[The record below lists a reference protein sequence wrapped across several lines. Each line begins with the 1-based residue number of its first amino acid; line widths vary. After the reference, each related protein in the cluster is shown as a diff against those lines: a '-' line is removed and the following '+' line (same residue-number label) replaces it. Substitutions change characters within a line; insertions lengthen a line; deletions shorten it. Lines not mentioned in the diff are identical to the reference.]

1 MTESNNPKIQLTFDG
16 CYNYNRLKK
25 EGMIDQMISDWR
37 YCDEKMELRQVV
49 YTILL
54 NKYGGLTNEN
64 GEPICTMESIQNCCH
79 DWVSQGHVN
88 SNGIVKYYEAYY
100 K

>member
-1 MTESNNPKIQLTFDG
+1 MNEFDKPKIQLTFDG

-25 EGMIDQMISDWR
+25 EGMLKHDWR

-54 NKYGGLTNEN
+54 NKYGGLTKEN
-64 GEPICTMESIQNCCH
+64 GEPQHSMESITDCCH

>member
-1 MTESNNPKIQLTFDG
+1 MTKSNNPKIQLTFDG

-25 EGMIDQMISDWR
+25 EGMISDWR

>member
-1 MTESNNPKIQLTFDG
+1 MNEFDKPKIQLTFDG

-25 EGMIDQMISDWR
+25 EGMLNDWR
-37 YCDEKMELRQVV
+37 YCEEKMELRQQV

-54 NKYGGLTNEN
+54 NKYGGLTKEN
-64 GEPICTMESIQNCCH
+64 SEPQHSMESITECCH